1 MYKFFISGKY
11 INTILNKRGDIDM
24 FKGNMGI
31 MLGALMG
38 VAMLGVGVAMLSN
51 TKAARRRR
59 MIKRAVKTV
68 NNVGSAMQ
76 KMTAF

>member
-1 MYKFFISGKY
+1 MK
-11 INTILNKRGDIDM
+11 INAGLI
-24 FKGNMGI
+24 
-31 MLGALMG
+31 LGALAG
-38 VAMLGVGVAMLSN
+38 VTVLGVVGAVMSN

-68 NNVGSAMQ
+68 NNIGSAMQ

>member
-1 MYKFFISGKY
+1 
-11 INTILNKRGDIDM
+11 M
-24 FKGNMGI
+24 FKGNMGM
-31 MLGALMG
+31 MLGAVMG
-38 VAMLGVGVAMLSN
+38 VAMLGVGVVMLSN

-68 NNVGSAMQ
+68 NNIGSAMQ